1 MALNFGWAGKQG
13 EAQVML
19 QGPMLAAGRE
29 RQDRAQAWVLGGVI
43 VMLAGMLCAVFA
55 RAGVA

>member
-1 MALNFGWAGKQG
+1 MAMNFLNQAKQSG
-13 EAQVML
+13 MPL
-19 QGPMLAAGRE
+19 TPQGPMLAAGRE